1 MSVQREE
8 LHHLIDELPEEQ
20 VGRVL
25 ALVRGSVPGHTSRKA
40 VLAILAAVQERM
52 SGVTGADEEL
62 QSLRDQLRD

>member
-25 ALVRGSVPGHTSRKA
+25 ALVRGSVPGRASRKA
-40 VLAILAAVQERM
+40 VLATLAAVQERM
-52 SGVTGADEEL
+52 SGVTGMDEEL
-62 QSLRDQLRD
+62 QSLRDELRD